1 MASTELDVSGLVSM
15 AQSGGARDVL
25 ARAAEL
31 ADEVSSETDRAHLD
45 YASAIAH
52 LMLGEPAQVVAAAE
66 RMAEHAR
73 AARSVGLELSALSL
87 QTHALADSD
96 DAGRAVDTLAHAV
109 AILDGAEEP
118 PAADLSLGR
127 DWATGLVAH
136 SMAFGRLGMIDEAI
150 AVLDRRAVF
159 THPGSDESD
168 LSVALSN
175 RVEFELARCLRTLRE
190 APFQLDATK
199 MRHVVAVSM
208 EADAQCRRL
217 GQRHML
223 GLASI
228 VRAVEQA
235 YLGDPDTALAY
246 LDDEDCRKLVLSPY
260 ELWSYIRSAVR
271 LRAYSRL
278 GRSPDDP
285 LVREI
290 MESAKH
296 VDSLNA
302 GSLILAWECL
312 LFAQPELNVSTWTS
326 WRYVAVAEDHRRQ
339 LLRTLSQLVAVSA
352 AERRAAAEHERMRQD
367 AMLDPLTRLLN
378 RRGLQPLLSQAAT
391 APEGAAK
398 TVFML
403 DVDGLKRVNDAFGH
417 GRGDSLLQGVAS
429 ILHGFTRQTDAL
441 ARIGG
446 DEFVLLAD
454 CDAGEATQL
463 AGRLR
468 EIVLTS
474 GGEVSGVTMS
484 IGGAVRT
491 TEVDPEVWLTRADQA
506 MYLVK
511 NAGGNGQRVVHV
523 DADDEPASAPEQQE
537 SNG

>member
-1 MASTELDVSGLVSM
+1 VVSTELDVAGLVSL
-15 AQSGGARDVL
+15 AQSGGAQEVL
-25 ARAAEL
+25 VRTAEL
-31 ADEVSSETDRAHLD
+31 ADEVSGEADRARLD
-45 YASAIAH
+45 YATAIAH
-52 LMLGEPAQVVAAAE
+52 LMRGESVQAVAAAE
-66 RMAEHAR
+66 RMADHAR
-73 AARSVGLELSALSL
+73 AADSVGLELSALAL

-96 DAGRAVDTLAHAV
+96 DAGRAVDALAHAV
-109 AILDGAEEP
+109 AVLDAAEEP
-118 PAADLSLGR
+118 APNQRELGR

-150 AVLDRRAVF
+150 AVLDRRAAF
-159 THPGSDESD
+159 LHPGSDESD

-175 RVEFELARCLRTLRE
+175 RVEFELARCLRSLRE
-190 APFQLDATK
+190 APFQLDGTR

-235 YLGDPDTALAY
+235 YLGDPQRALAY

-278 GRSPDDP
+278 GRSADDP

-339 LLRTLSQLVAVSA
+339 LLRTLSQLITVSA

-367 AMLDPLTRLLN
+367 ALLDPLTRVLN
-378 RRGLQPLLSQAAT
+378 RRGLQPLLTEAAE

-417 GRGDSLLQGVAS
+417 SKGDSLLQGVAS
-429 ILHGFTRQTDAL
+429 ILRGFTRQTDAL

-454 CDAGEATQL
+454 CDAEEAHTL

-468 EIVLTS
+468 EIVLTA

-484 IGGAVRT
+484 VGGAVRT
-491 TEVDPEVWLTRADQA
+491 ADVDPQRWLSQADEA
-506 MYLVK
+506 MYQVK
-511 NAGGNGQRVVHV
+511 KAGGNGQRVVV
-523 DADDEPASAPEQQE
+523 DDPQLARLRSQQE
-537 SNG
+537 SAG